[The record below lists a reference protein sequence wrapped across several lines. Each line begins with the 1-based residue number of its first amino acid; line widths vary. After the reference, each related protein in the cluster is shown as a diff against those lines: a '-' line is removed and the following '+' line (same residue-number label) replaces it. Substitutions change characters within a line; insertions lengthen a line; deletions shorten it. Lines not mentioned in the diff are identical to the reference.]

1 MSQWTVRWLVGLLGV
16 LFALSLLA
24 CSGGGG
30 GGGGTTTFS
39 LSVTGNP
46 VDARV
51 YLNGQQVQ
59 DPRRIVLPPGTHRI
73 RVETTLSDGQVI
85 AQEFTIVAGS
95 VSSIQYDLSRYR
107 IETNPTTIEVWTGEQ
122 IPVTVTLRDLQT
134 NSVVSADFVF
144 SIRDT
149 NIATAQKLN
158 TNSVQITGINHGA
171 TELAITAITELRTSV
186 AVKVPVSVLNRNDRY
201 RIETTPTTIEVWVD
215 EQIEVAVRLRDTL
228 TDSIVSADLD
238 FSVRDPRL
246 ATVQKLSANSV
257 RIIGVR
263 YGTTQLRITE
273 PRMGM
278 TFEVP
283 IRVLDFPPPP
293 N

>member
-1 MSQWTVRWLVGLLGV
+1 MSQQTVRWTVGLLGM

-30 GGGGTTTFS
+30 GASGGTTTFS
-39 LSVTGNP
+39 LSVTGTP
-46 VDARV
+46 VNARV

-59 DPRRIVLPPGTHRI
+59 DPRRIALPPGTHSI

-107 IETNPTTIEVWTGEQ
+107 IETNPTPVEVWTGEQ
-122 IPVTVTLRDLQT
+122 IQVVATLRDLQT
-134 NSVVSADFVF
+134 NSAVSADFVF
-144 SIRDT
+144 SIRDPS
-149 NIATAQKLN
+149 IATAQKVS
-158 TNSVQITGINHGA
+158 TNSVQISGISQGA
-171 TELAITAITELRTSV
+171 TELVITDTRTGVTLR
-186 AVKVPVSVLNRNDRY
+186 VPVSVLNRNDRY
-201 RIETTPTTIEVWVD
+201 RIETNPTTIEVWVD
-215 EQIEVAVRLRDTL
+215 QRIEVVVTLRDTL
-228 TDSIVSADLD
+228 TNSIVSTDLD
-238 FSVRDPRL
+238 FSARNPSL

-257 RIIGVR
+257 RITGVR
-263 YGTTQLRITE
+263 YGTTQLRIIE
-273 PRMGM
+273 PRMGIS
-278 TFEVP
+278 FEVP